1 MLNVPERPPSSTRPV
16 KNRPTNLVQWL
27 DQVID
32 LPQVRVQVRL
42 RGNNLYILC
51 EGQECPPRSLLLLR
65 VVRAL
70 AETSLERFI
79 PNSQPQV
86 YQVLLY
92 GRMLGQARPQWADVI
107 YLNQLDRYLEK
118 LQRGASVAK
127 SVLTDDTPTSSLAI
141 ANIRLAKQGRPDA
154 IARYLSEF
162 LNALG
167 VAVRATVKTVPSRQ
181 GTPDHSRLWVMCES
195 IYSPD
200 ASLMA
205 ESIAQKL
212 RDLELTGFQD
222 AIVFSQV
229 HGELQP
235 EWTLRVD
242 LTPPDEMLKEWARW
256 GDAEAISR
264 LLDRTCDETIRASVT
279 LKDRTLHISCTGSPA
294 PDQKRAIA
302 AIQPLLDAIA
312 PQGIQSAT
320 VYGAEAAAG
329 QGDKTAPDDT
339 PAWVE
344 WLNLPASIHTAL
356 SDSTHWLAE
365 KGDIPA
371 IAYLLTRLLNP
382 DLDRQLA
389 TGGIRIQVR
398 QKEDLLHIMA
408 DAPLCPPQ
416 NRVGTAIAQFLKPLD
431 IPGVAG
437 VRIYGRRAGQVR
449 PAWSYGADFG
459 IRDRLVP
466 AATPEFAASD
476 EYVGDL
482 LTESGELTLRP
493 DLTSDDLRAVLNRLL
508 ESVQGLLTRS
518 QLFVVSTSNNRT
530 LEAKPGISQPAKL
543 AFVWGTLGLLLT
555 VQSDWILGQL
565 LKPTVEPTK
574 PTPIASISPSPSVS
588 DEIKLPQ
595 LSLQKPG
602 IGRGEAFNG
611 SGFTQSGQT
620 VLSTDDRSPSPT
632 SIAEP
637 PAAKAL
643 VAAQLQQKAVV
654 DATRSPYPTF
664 NARQLDEK
672 LVLYRQYVEK
682 SGAPD
687 VLIMGSSRAMR
698 GIDPT
703 ALQQALATQG
713 YSGLKIFNFGVNG
726 ATAQV
731 IDLIV
736 RRILPAEKMPKMI
749 IWADGSRAV
758 NSGRVDVTYNA
769 IAVSPGFKKL
779 PNDPSPPA
787 IAAVP
792 TPVPESSL
800 TQSLGTISSTN
811 SVVADSYQT
820 VNIWL
825 NQSLAN
831 LSSTY
836 NQREALKT
844 LFQHE
849 VASGLKL
856 TPSADH
862 DADLT
867 IAQDG
872 QGLIDVNGFLPISNR
887 FNPATYYQKYSRVAG
902 NSDGD
907 YADFRLEGGQ
917 AEAIAS
923 LAKFTQSRKIPLVF
937 INLPLSGEYLD
948 SVRQAHEQAFQQY
961 MLRASAE
968 LGFTYRNLGEE
979 RKLENDF
986 FSDPSHLNR
995 YGAFAVSN
1003 HIAKDPLIPWVKH

>member
-16 KNRPTNLVQWL
+16 KEQSPNLIQWF

-32 LPQVRVQVRL
+32 SPQVRVQVRL

-51 EGQECPPRSLLLLR
+51 EGQECPSRSLLLLR

-70 AETSLERFI
+70 SETSLERFI
-79 PNSQPQV
+79 PDNQPQV

-92 GRMLGQARPQWADVI
+92 GRVLGQARPEWADVI

-118 LQRGASVAK
+118 LQRGASNAR
-127 SVLTDDTPTSSLAI
+127 SESLSDDPSTSSSLAI
-141 ANIRLAKQGRPDA
+141 ANIQLARQGRPDA

-162 LNALG
+162 LNSLG
-167 VAVRATVKTVPSRQ
+167 VAVRASVKTVPLRQ
-181 GTPDHSRLWVMCES
+181 GKPDDSRLWVMCES

-222 AIVFSQV
+222 ALVFSQV

-242 LTPPDEMLKEWARW
+242 LTPPNEMLKEWARW

-264 LLDRTCDETIRASVT
+264 LLDRTCDETTHASAT
-279 LKDRTLHISCTGSPA
+279 LKDTTLHISCVGSPT
-294 PDQKRAIA
+294 PDQTRTIA
-302 AIQPLLDAIA
+302 VIKPLLDAIA

-320 VYGAEAAAG
+320 IYGAETAG
-329 QGDKTAPDDT
+329 QGDKATDS

-371 IAYLLTRLLNP
+371 IAHLLTRLLNP

-416 NRVGTAIAQFLKPLD
+416 NRVGTAIAGFLKPLD

-459 IRDRLVP
+459 GRDRLVP

-482 LTESGELTLRP
+482 LTESGELTRRP

-508 ESVQGLLTRS
+508 ESVQGLLARS
-518 QLFVVSTSNNRT
+518 QLFVVLAPSPRT
-530 LEAKPGISQPAKL
+530 LESKPGISQNTKL

-565 LKPTVEPTK
+565 LKPNVEPTI
-574 PTPIASISPSPSVS
+574 PTPVASVSPSPSVS
-588 DEIKLPQ
+588 EEIKLPQ

-620 VLSTDDRSPSPT
+620 VLSTDDPSPT
-632 SIAEP
+632 PSSIA
-637 PAAKAL
+637 AAPTSKAL
-643 VAAQLQQKAVV
+643 AAAQLQQKAVV

-682 SGAPD
+682 LGAPD

-713 YSGLKIFNFGVNG
+713 YAGLKIFNFGVNG

-731 IDLIV
+731 VDLIV
-736 RRILPAEKMPKMI
+736 RRVLPAEKMPKMI
-749 IWADGSRAV
+749 IWADGSRAL

-779 PNDPSPPA
+779 PDDPSPSA

-792 TPVPESSL
+792 TSAPESSL

-811 SVVADSYQT
+811 SVVADSYQM
-820 VNIWL
+820 VNTWL
-825 NQSLAN
+825 NQSLAS

-849 VASGLKL
+849 ITSEFKSAA
-856 TPSADH
+856 SADH
-862 DADLT
+862 DADST
-867 IAQDG
+867 IAKDG
-872 QGLIDVNGFLPISNR
+872 QGLIDVHGFLPISNR

-917 AEAIAS
+917 VAAIAS

-937 INLPLSGEYLD
+937 INLPLSEEYLD
-948 SVRQAHEQAFQQY
+948 SIRREHEQAFQQY
-961 MLRASAE
+961 MLRTSAE

-979 RKLENDF
+979 WRVENDF

-1003 HIAKDPLIPWVKH
+1003 HIAKDPLIPWIKR

>member
-1 MLNVPERPPSSTRPV
+1 MLNVPERPPSSIKPAE
-16 KNRPTNLVQWL
+16 NRLSLVQWL
-27 DQVID
+27 SQVVD
-32 LPQVRVQVRL
+32 SPQVRVQVRL
-42 RGNNLYILC
+42 RGNNLYVLC
-51 EGQECPPRSLLLLR
+51 EGQTCPPRSPLLLR
-65 VVRAL
+65 VVKAL

-79 PNSQPQV
+79 ADDQPQV

-92 GRMLGQARPQWADVI
+92 GRVLGQPHPGWADVI
-107 YLNQLDRYLEK
+107 DLNQLDRYLEK
-118 LQRGASVAK
+118 LQKAPNARSISLNDPAN
-127 SVLTDDTPTSSLAI
+127 SSLAI

-154 IARYLSEF
+154 IARYLSES
-162 LNALG
+162 LNSLG
-167 VAVRATVKTVPSRQ
+167 VAVRASAKTIPSKD
-181 GTPDHSRLWVMCES
+181 GELDHSRLWVMCES
-195 IYSPD
+195 AYSPD
-200 ASLMA
+200 VSLMA

-212 RDLELTGFQD
+212 RDLELTGFES

-235 EWTLRVD
+235 DWTLRVD
-242 LTPPDEMLKEWARW
+242 LTPPDEMLKAWARW
-256 GDAEAISR
+256 GDPAAISR
-264 LLDRTCDETIRASVT
+264 LLDRTFDRHIHASAT
-279 LKDRTLHISCTGSPA
+279 LKDTTLHISCVGENA
-294 PDQKRAIA
+294 PDQTRVIA
-302 AIQPLLDAIA
+302 AIKFLLEAIA
-312 PQGIQSAT
+312 PQGIRSAAI
-320 VYGAEAAAG
+320 YGVEAPTDSSKL
-329 QGDKTAPDDT
+329 QPSEPDS

-344 WLNLPASIHTAL
+344 WLNLPASIHPAL

-371 IAYLLTRLLNP
+371 IAFLLSRLLNP

-416 NRVGTAIAQFLKPLD
+416 NRVGTAIARFLKPLD

-437 VRIYGRRAGQVR
+437 VRIYGRRAGQAR

-459 IRDRLVP
+459 FRDRIVP

-482 LTESGELTLRP
+482 LTESGELTRRP
-493 DLTSDDLRAVLNRLL
+493 DLTADDLRVALNRLL
-508 ESVQGLLTRS
+508 ESMQGVLTRS
-518 QLFVVSTSNNRT
+518 QLFVVETPSHRSLDATPR
-530 LEAKPGISQPAKL
+530 LSQNTKL
-543 AFVWGTLGLLLT
+543 ALVWGTLGLLLT
-555 VQSDWILGQL
+555 LQSDWILGQL
-565 LKPTVEPTK
+565 LKPKTEPK
-574 PTPIASISPSPSVS
+574 PTAIATLSPSPVASE
-588 DEIKLPQ
+588 EITLPQ
-595 LSLQKPG
+595 ISLQKPG
-602 IGRGEAFNG
+602 IGRVDAFNG

-620 VLSTDDRSPSPT
+620 VLSTDDPSPAT
-632 SIAEP
+632 GTIAGVP
-637 PAAKAL
+637 TAKAL
-643 VAAQLQQKAVV
+643 AAAQLQQKAVV

-682 SGAPD
+682 LGAPD
-687 VLIMGSSRAMR
+687 VLVVGSSRATR
-698 GIDPT
+698 GIDPA
-703 ALQQALATQG
+703 ALQQALAAQG
-713 YSGLKIFNFGVNG
+713 YPGLKIFNFGVNG

-731 IDLIV
+731 VDFIV
-736 RRILPAEKMPKMI
+736 RRLLPAEKMPKLI

-769 IAVSPGFKKL
+769 IAVSQGFKKI
-779 PNDPSPPA
+779 PIDSSST
-787 IAAVP
+787 IASAP
-792 TPVPESSL
+792 TSPVPESSL
-800 TQSLGTISSTN
+800 TTSLDTISSTN

-820 VNIWL
+820 VNTWL

-836 NQREALKT
+836 DQRESLKT
-844 LFQHE
+844 LFQSGI
-849 VASGLKL
+849 ASGFSPHSNAAQN
-856 TPSADH
+856 T
-862 DADLT
+862 DLT
-867 IAQDG
+867 ISQDG

-917 AEAIAS
+917 SAAIAS
-923 LAKFTQSRKIPLVF
+923 LAAFTQSQKIPLVF

-948 SVRQAHEQAFQQY
+948 SVRRNHEQAFQQY
-961 MLRASAE
+961 MLRTAAE

-979 RKLENDF
+979 WKTEHDF

-995 YGAFAVSN
+995 YGASAVAN
-1003 HIAKDPLIPWVKH
+1003 HIAKDPLIPWAKR

>member
-1 MLNVPERPPSSTRPV
+1 
-16 KNRPTNLVQWL
+16 
-27 DQVID
+27 
-32 LPQVRVQVRL
+32 
-42 RGNNLYILC
+42 
-51 EGQECPPRSLLLLR
+51 
-65 VVRAL
+65 
-70 AETSLERFI
+70 
-79 PNSQPQV
+79 
-86 YQVLLY
+86 
-92 GRMLGQARPQWADVI
+92 
-107 YLNQLDRYLEK
+107 
-118 LQRGASVAK
+118 
-127 SVLTDDTPTSSLAI
+127 
-141 ANIRLAKQGRPDA
+141 
-154 IARYLSEF
+154 
-162 LNALG
+162 
-167 VAVRATVKTVPSRQ
+167 
-181 GTPDHSRLWVMCES
+181 
-195 IYSPD
+195 
-200 ASLMA
+200 
-205 ESIAQKL
+205 
-212 RDLELTGFQD
+212 
-222 AIVFSQV
+222 
-229 HGELQP
+229 
-235 EWTLRVD
+235 
-242 LTPPDEMLKEWARW
+242 
-256 GDAEAISR
+256 
-264 LLDRTCDETIRASVT
+264 TCDETIRASAT
-279 LKDRTLHISCTGSPA
+279 LKDTTLHISCTGSPA

-302 AIQPLLDAIA
+302 AIQPLLDAIS

-320 VYGAEAAAG
+320 VYGATVG

-339 PAWVE
+339 PVWVE

-416 NRVGTAIAQFLKPLD
+416 NRVGTAITQFLKPLD

-459 IRDRLVP
+459 VRDRLVP

-493 DLTSDDLRAVLNRLL
+493 DLTPDDLRVVLNRLL

-518 QLFVVSTSNNRT
+518 QLFVVSTPSNQT
-530 LEAKPGISQPAKL
+530 LDAKPGISQPTKL

-555 VQSDWILGQL
+555 VQSDWILGQI
-565 LKPTVEPTK
+565 LKPTVELMRSN
-574 PTPIASISPSPSVS
+574 PIAAISPSPSVS
-588 DEIKLPQ
+588 DEIRLPQ

-620 VLSTDDRSPSPT
+620 VLSTDDRSPSPN
-632 SIAEP
+632 SI
-637 PAAKAL
+637 AKAL
-643 VAAQLQQKAVV
+643 AAAQLQQKAVV

-687 VLIMGSSRAMR
+687 VLIMGSSRAVR

-713 YSGLKIFNFGVNG
+713 YSGLKVFNFGVNG

-731 IDLIV
+731 VDLIV
-736 RRILPAEKMPKMI
+736 RRMLPAEKMPKMI

-769 IAVSPGFKKL
+769 IAVSQGFKKL
-779 PNDPSPPA
+779 PDDPSSGG
-787 IAAVP
+787 IVAVS

-820 VNIWL
+820 VNTWL

-849 VASGLKL
+849 VASVLKL

-917 AEAIAS
+917 SEAIAS
-923 LAKFTQSRKIPLVF
+923 LAEFTQSRKIPLVF

-948 SVRQAHEQAFQQY
+948 SVRQEHEQAFQQY

-979 RKLENDF
+979 WKMENDF

-1003 HIAKDPLIPWVKH
+1003 YIAKDPLIPWIKR

>member
-42 RGNNLYILC
+42 RANNLYILC

-70 AETSLERFI
+70 TETSLERFI
-79 PNSQPQV
+79 SDSQPQV

-92 GRMLGQARPQWADVI
+92 GRVLGQARPQWADVI

-118 LQRGASVAK
+118 LQRRASNTR
-127 SVLTDDTPTSSLAI
+127 SGSLTDDTPTSSLAI

-167 VAVRATVKTVPSRQ
+167 VAVRASVKTVPSHQ
-181 GTPDHSRLWVMCES
+181 GEPDHSRLWVMCES

-205 ESIAQKL
+205 ELIAQKL

-229 HGELQP
+229 RGEPQP

-264 LLDRTCDETIRASVT
+264 LLDRTCDQTIRASAT
-279 LKDRTLHISCTGSPA
+279 LKDTTLHISCTGSPI
-294 PDQKRAIA
+294 PDQQRTIA
-302 AIQPLLDAIA
+302 AIKPLLAAIA

-320 VYGAEAAAG
+320 VYGATAG
-329 QGDKTAPDDT
+329 QGDKTAPDDA

-459 IRDRLVP
+459 VRDRLVP

-482 LTESGELTLRP
+482 LTESGELVRRL
-493 DLTSDDLRAVLNRLL
+493 DLTSDDLRAFFNRLL

-518 QLFVVSTSNNRT
+518 QLFVVSTPSNQT
-530 LEAKPGISQPAKL
+530 LEAKPGISQSAKL
-543 AFVWGTLGLLLT
+543 AFVWGALGLLLT
-555 VQSDWILGQL
+555 VQSDWILGQVL
-565 LKPTVEPTK
+565 TSKVETEK
-574 PTPIASISPSPSVS
+574 PTPIASVSPSPSVS

-602 IGRGEAFNG
+602 IGRGNAFNG

-632 SIAEP
+632 ASAEP
-637 PAAKAL
+637 LAAKAPA
-643 VAAQLQQKAVV
+643 AAQLQQKAVV

-749 IWADGSRAV
+749 IWADGSRAI

-779 PNDPSPPA
+779 PDDPSSATIVPL
-787 IAAVP
+787 P

-820 VNIWL
+820 VNTWL

-856 TPSADH
+856 TPSAEH

-887 FNPATYYQKYSRVAG
+887 FNPATYYQKYSKVAG

-937 INLPLSGEYLD
+937 VNLPLSGEYLD
-948 SVRQAHEQAFQQY
+948 SVRREHEQAFQQY
-961 MLRASAE
+961 MLRTSAD
-968 LGFTYRNLGEE
+968 LGFTYRDLGEE
-979 RKLENDF
+979 WKTENDL

-995 YGAFAVSN
+995 YGAFAVAN
-1003 HIAKDPLIPWVKH
+1003 HIAKDPLIPWLKR

>member
-16 KNRPTNLVQWL
+16 KNRPTTLVQWL

-42 RGNNLYILC
+42 RGNNLYVLC
-51 EGQECPPRSLLLLR
+51 EGQECPLRSLLLLR

-70 AETSLERFI
+70 AETNLERFV

-92 GRMLGQARPQWADVI
+92 GRSLGQVRPAWADVI

-118 LQRGASVAK
+118 LQKGASVAR
-127 SVLTDDTPTSSLAI
+127 SGLTDDTPTSSLAI
-141 ANIRLAKQGRPDA
+141 ANIQLAKQGRPDA

-212 RDLELTGFQD
+212 RDLELSGFQD

-229 HGELQP
+229 HGEPQP

-264 LLDRTCDETIRASVT
+264 LLDRTCDETIRASAT
-279 LKDRTLHISCTGSPA
+279 LKDTTLHVSCTGSPA

-302 AIQPLLDAIA
+302 AIQPLLNAIA

-320 VYGAEAAAG
+320 VYGATAG

-356 SDSTHWLAE
+356 ADSTHWLAE

-416 NRVGTAIAQFLKPLD
+416 NRVGTAVAQFLKPLD

-449 PAWSYGADFG
+449 PAWSYGSDFG
-459 IRDRLVP
+459 VRDRLVP

-482 LTESGELTLRP
+482 LTESGELTRRS
-493 DLTSDDLRAVLNRLL
+493 DLTSNDLQAALSRLL

-518 QLFVVSTSNNRT
+518 QLFVVSASSNQT
-530 LEAKPGISQPAKL
+530 LDAKPGISHPTKL

-565 LKPTVEPTK
+565 LKPTVEPMK
-574 PTPIASISPSPSVS
+574 PTPIAVVSPSPNVS

-620 VLSTDDRSPSPT
+620 VLSTDDRSPSPN
-632 SIAEP
+632 SIAEAP
-637 PAAKAL
+637 IAKAL
-643 VAAQLQQKAVV
+643 AAAQLQQKAVV
-654 DATRSPYPTF
+654 DAARSPYPTF

-713 YSGLKIFNFGVNG
+713 YSGLKVFNFGVNG

-749 IWADGSRAV
+749 IWADGSRAL

-769 IAVSPGFKKL
+769 IAVSQGFKKL

-811 SVVADSYQT
+811 SVVADSYQA
-820 VNIWL
+820 VNTWL

-836 NQREALKT
+836 NQRESLKT

-948 SVRQAHEQAFQQY
+948 SVRQEHEQAFQQY

-979 RKLENDF
+979 WKMENDF

-995 YGAFAVSN
+995 YGAFAVSD
-1003 HIAKDPLIPWVKH
+1003 HIAKDPLIPWIKR